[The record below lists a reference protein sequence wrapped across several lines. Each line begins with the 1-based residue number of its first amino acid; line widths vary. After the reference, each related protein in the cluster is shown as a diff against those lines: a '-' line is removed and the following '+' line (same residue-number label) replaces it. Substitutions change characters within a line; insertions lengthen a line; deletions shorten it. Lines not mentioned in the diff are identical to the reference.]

1 MFHKTSIRLTG
12 FYLAIIMAISLCFS
26 MTLYNLSMRE
36 FDRGFKRQDE
46 IINRLPPA
54 EFLPRSFQRQIIAS
68 RETAAEEAKERIL
81 GELLLVNLAIFILGG
96 CLSYFL
102 ARRTLEP
109 IEEAHK
115 SLERFTADASHE
127 LRTPIAAMK
136 SEIEVA
142 LLQPKLSAKAVKE
155 LLNSSLEELD
165 RLTFLTDG
173 LLAIARHE
181 KKPLEL
187 KTQNLLR
194 SVENAMKQVRRA
206 AKDKDI
212 TIHIDVDEQVKALFD
227 EHSLCEVLVILMDNA
242 IKYSNPNT
250 AVHVKAQTKKDLVI
264 ISVEDHGVGI
274 KPEELTRVF
283 ERFYR
288 ADASR
293 SQTTKGHGLGLAIAK
308 QLIERQ
314 NGSIDISSKVTQF
327 TRVTITLP
335 LS

>member
-1 MFHKTSIRLTG
+1 MFHKTSVRLTG

-26 MTLYNLSMRE
+26 FTLYNLSMRE
-36 FDRGFKRQDE
+36 FDRGFRRQDE
-46 IINRLPPA
+46 IVNRLPPA

-68 RETAAEEAKERIL
+68 RETAAREAKERIL
-81 GELLLVNLAIFILGG
+81 SELLLTNAAIFILGG
-96 CLSYFL
+96 ALSYFL

-109 IEEAHK
+109 IEEAHN

-142 LLQPKLSAKAVKE
+142 LLQPKLTTGEAKK
-155 LLNSSLEELD
+155 LLHSNLEELD

-181 KKPLEL
+181 EKPL
-187 KTQNLLR
+187 
-194 SVENAMKQVRRA
+194 AMKSQSLFPVAEAARKQVSSA
-206 AKDKDI
+206 AKEKSI
-212 TIHIDVDEQVKALFD
+212 TVNIDVDTQIKATFD
-227 EHSLCEVLVILMDNA
+227 RPSIQEVILLDNA
-242 IKYSNPNT
+242 VKYSKENSS
-250 AVHVKAQTKKDLVI
+250 VDIKARTKKDAVVLSVI
-264 ISVEDHGVGI
+264 DHGIGI
-274 KPEELTRVF
+274 KPEEITRVF

-288 ADASR
+288 ADTSR

-314 NGSIDISSKVTQF
+314 NGTIKITSKLNESTTVAVVIPTQ
-327 TRVTITLP
+327 L
-335 LS
+335 